1 MSLAFLKMHGLGND
15 FVVLDARVHPIAMSE
30 EAAQAIGNRR
40 TGIGFDQILMLCP
53 PRAAGDVRMR
63 IWNPDGTE
71 AQSCGNGTRCVAA
84 LLMAETGKDSVGIET
99 LGGLLKAANAP
110 GGLVTVD
117 MGAPRLEWEDI
128 PLAERMD
135 TRRVDIHI
143 GPIDDPY
150 LVGPAAVSMG
160 NPHAIF
166 FVDDAKKIQLEKVGP
181 LVENH
186 PLFPERANVSFAQI
200 RDASHVT
207 LRVWE
212 RSAGATLA
220 CGTAACATL
229 VAGVRLG
236 KLERKAEIMLPG
248 GSLTIEWRESDDH
261 VLMTGPAET
270 AYAGTLGDR
279 LEGLLAKAHAA

>member
-1 MSLAFLKMHGLGND
+1 MTLPFLKMHGLGND
-15 FVVLDARVHPIAMSE
+15 FVVLDARVTPIAMT
-30 EAAQAIGNRR
+30 EAAARAIGDRR
-40 TGIGFDQILMLCP
+40 TGVGYDQLLMLCP
-53 PRAAGDVRMR
+53 PRGAGDVRMR

-71 AQSCGNGTRCVAA
+71 AQSCGNGTRAVAQ
-84 LLMAETGKDSVGIET
+84 LVMDETGTDKVGIET
-99 LGGLLKAANAP
+99 LGGFLRAARAP

-117 MGAPRLEWEDI
+117 MGEPRLGWEDI

-135 TRRVDIHI
+135 TRRIDIHI

-160 NPHAIF
+160 NPHAVF
-166 FVDDAKKIQLEKVGP
+166 FVDDTSRIQLEKVGP
-181 LVENH
+181 LIENH
-186 PLFPERANVSFAQI
+186 PLFPERANVSFAEI
-200 RDASHVT
+200 RDSEHVS

-236 KLERKAEIMLPG
+236 KLARKAEITLPG
-248 GSLTIEWRESDDH
+248 GPLIIEWRESDGH
-261 VLMTGPAET
+261 VMMTGPAET
-270 AYAGTLGDR
+270 SFAGTFGPRLTALLG
-279 LEGLLAKAHAA
+279 

>member
-1 MSLAFLKMHGLGND
+1 MSLPFLKMHGLGND
-15 FVVLDARVHPIAMSE
+15 FVVLDARKQAIAMSE
-30 EAAQAIGNRR
+30 DAARAIADRR
-40 TGIGFDQILMLCP
+40 TGIGYDQLLMLCP
-53 PRAAGDVRMR
+53 PQGAGEVRMR
-63 IWNPDGTE
+63 IWNPDGSE
-71 AQSCGNGTRCVAA
+71 AQSCGNGTRAVAQ
-84 LLMAETGKDSVGIET
+84 LMMDETGADKVTIET
-99 LGGLLKAANAP
+99 LGGLLKAYRAE

-117 MGAPRLEWEDI
+117 MGEPRLDWEDI

-135 TRRVDIHI
+135 TRRIDIHI

-160 NPHAIF
+160 NPHAVF
-166 FVDDAKKIQLEKVGP
+166 FVDDAKSIQLDKVGP

-186 PLFPERANVSFAQI
+186 PLFPERANVSFAEV
-200 RDASHVT
+200 RDAEHAV

-236 KLERKAEIMLPG
+236 KLNRKAEIVLPG
-248 GSLTIEWRESDDH
+248 GALTIEWRESDGH

-270 AYAGTLGDR
+270 AYAGEMGAR
-279 LEGLLAKAHAA
+279 LAAALA

>member
-1 MSLAFLKMHGLGND
+1 MTLPFFKMNGLGND
-15 FVVLDARVHPIAMSE
+15 FVVLDARARAIVMTE
-30 EAAQAIGNRR
+30 EAARAIGDRR
-40 TGIGFDQILMLCP
+40 TGVGYDQLLMLCP
-53 PRAAGDVRMR
+53 PQGAGEVRMR

-71 AQSCGNGTRCVAA
+71 AQSCGNGTRAVAQ
-84 LLMAETGKDSVGIET
+84 LVMDETGRDAVSIET
-99 LGGLLKAANAP
+99 LGGFLKAARAP

-117 MGAPRLEWEDI
+117 MGAPGLEWEQI

-135 TRRVDIHI
+135 TRRIDIQI

-150 LVGPAAVSMG
+150 LWGPAAVSMG
-160 NPHAIF
+160 NPHAVF
-166 FVDDAKKIQLEKVGP
+166 FVDDARKIQLEKVGP

-186 PLFPERANVSFAQI
+186 PLFPDRANVSFAEV
-200 RDASHVT
+200 RDPTHAS

-236 KLERKAEIMLPG
+236 KLERRAEIMLPG
-248 GSLTIEWRESDDH
+248 GPLTIEWRESDGH

-270 AYAGTLGDR
+270 SFSGTFGPRLAAYFD
-279 LEGLLAKAHAA
+279 

>member
-1 MSLAFLKMHGLGND
+1 MSLPFLKMHGLGND
-15 FVVLDARVHPIAMSE
+15 FVVLDARATPIAMT
-30 EAAQAIGNRR
+30 EAAARAIGDRR
-40 TGIGFDQILMLCP
+40 TGIGYDQLLMLCP
-53 PRAAGDVRMR
+53 PREGGDVRMR
-63 IWNPDGTE
+63 IWNPDGGE
-71 AQSCGNGTRCVAA
+71 AESCGNGTRAVAQ
-84 LLMAETGKDSVGIET
+84 LVMDETGTDKIGIET
-99 LGGLLKAANAP
+99 LGGFLNASRAP
-110 GGLVTVD
+110 GGLVTID
-117 MGAPRLEWEDI
+117 MGEPRLEWEQI

-135 TRRVDIHI
+135 TRRIDIHI

-160 NPHAIF
+160 NPHAVF
-166 FVDDAKKIQLEKVGP
+166 FVDDTSKIQLEKVGP

-186 PLFPERANVSFAQI
+186 PLFPERANVSFAEV
-200 RDASHVT
+200 RDPEHAK

-236 KLERKAEIMLPG
+236 KLARKAEIALPG
-248 GSLTIEWRESDDH
+248 GPLTIEWRESDGH

-270 AYAGTLGDR
+270 AYAGTLGPR
-279 LEGLLAKAHAA
+279 LQSLLA

>member
-1 MSLAFLKMHGLGND
+1 MSLPFLKMHGLGND
-15 FVVLDARVHPIAMSE
+15 FVVLDARARAIPLSE
-30 EAAQAIGNRR
+30 QAIRAIADRR
-40 TGIGFDQILMLCP
+40 TGVGFDQLLMLCP
-53 PRAAGDVRMR
+53 AEGAGEVRMR
-63 IWNPDGTE
+63 IWNPDGSE
-71 AQSCGNGTRCVAA
+71 AQSCGNGTRAVA
-84 LLMAETGKDSVGIET
+84 LLAMDETGADRIAIET
-99 LGGLLKAANAP
+99 LGGLLKAARAP

-117 MGAPRLEWEDI
+117 MGEPRLEWEDI

-135 TRRVDIHI
+135 TRRIDIHI

-160 NPHAIF
+160 NPHAVF

-186 PLFPERANVSFAQI
+186 PLFPERANVSFAEI
-200 RDASHVT
+200 RDPEHAT

-236 KLERKAEIMLPG
+236 KLNRKAEITLPG
-248 GSLTIEWRESDDH
+248 GALTIEWRESDGH

-270 AYAGTLGDR
+270 AYRGEFGPH
-279 LEGLLAKAHAA
+279 LAALIG

>member
-1 MSLAFLKMHGLGND
+1 MGLPFLKMHGLGND
-15 FVVLDARVHPIAMSE
+15 FVVLDARIRPIAMSE
-30 EAAQAIGNRR
+30 EAARAIADRR
-40 TGIGFDQILMLCP
+40 TGIGYDQLLMLCP
-53 PRAAGDVRMR
+53 PQGAGEVRMR
-63 IWNPDGTE
+63 IWNPDGSE
-71 AQSCGNGTRCVAA
+71 AQSCGNGTRAVAQ
-84 LLMAETGKDSVGIET
+84 LVMDETGADTMKIET
-99 LGGLLKAANAP
+99 LGGLLKAARAP

-117 MGAPRLEWEDI
+117 MGEPRLDWQDI

-135 TRRVDIHI
+135 TRRIDIHI

-160 NPHAIF
+160 NPHAVF
-166 FVDDAKKIQLEKVGP
+166 FVDDANAIQLEKVGP

-186 PLFPERANVSFAQI
+186 PLFPERANVSFAQV
-200 RDASHVT
+200 RDSGHVD

-236 KLERKAEIMLPG
+236 RLDRTAEIALPG
-248 GSLTIEWRESDDH
+248 GALTIEWRESDGH

-270 AYAGTLGDR
+270 AYAGDMGER
-279 LEGLLAKAHAA
+279 LSALLA